1 MDKSKNYLIKD
12 LDITGT
18 EYSYYDKIPNIRRLN
33 SKKNWLK
40 IYDDDDESTDVY
52 EKFAE
57 NKKIVHGVRIHYVRN
72 SYFSSDEYKR
82 YYYYKNDRELKG
94 YARPFRLDTF
104 DHYVKEVKYL

>member
-12 LDITGT
+12 FDIRGT
-18 EYSYYDKIPNIRRLN
+18 EYSYYDQIPNMRRLN
-33 SKKNWLK
+33 SRKRLEMYNG
-40 IYDDDDESTDVY
+40 DETKDVY

-57 NKKIVHGVRIHYVRN
+57 NKKIVHGVRIRYVHN
-72 SYFSSDEYKR
+72 SYFSSDEYIN
-82 YYYYKNDRELKG
+82 YHAYKNDPHLKG